1 MLFRL
6 QLGVNTLQMLFHI
19 TSHRHCRFFYENPG
33 VFTPEQL
40 VEIKRTSLAQVICQ
54 SSDNIDRVQE
64 DVFLRVES
72 DDDYISCNDIPRLD
86 LRMWSDC
93 CEGMCHLRV

>member
-1 MLFRL
+1 
-6 QLGVNTLQMLFHI
+6 MLFHI
-19 TSHRHCRFFYENPG
+19 TPHRHCRFFYENPG

-93 CEGMCHLRV
+93 CEGTRHLRV